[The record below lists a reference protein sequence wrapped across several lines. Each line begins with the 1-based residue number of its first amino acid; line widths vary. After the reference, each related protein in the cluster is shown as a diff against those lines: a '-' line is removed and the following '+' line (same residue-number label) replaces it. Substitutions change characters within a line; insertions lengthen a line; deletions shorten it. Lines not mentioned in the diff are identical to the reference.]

1 MNNDVVSIPPNYPTS
16 TTTPDPLTHTKQ
28 RKALVFDTQHRAQPV
43 KFGGNLGVMHGD
55 DATAIGVVDLLGGE
69 RIAGVTG
76 ITVKAGATVQ
86 VIDRNPDK
94 AAAAA
99 AEGVTNQTPWTSG
112 FKVVK

>member
-1 MNNDVVSIPPNYPTS
+1 
-16 TTTPDPLTHTKQ
+16 
-28 RKALVFDTQHRAQPV
+28 
-43 KFGGNLGVMHGD
+43 MHGD
-55 DATAIGVVDLLGGE
+55 DAAAIGVVDLLDGE

-94 AAAAA
+94 TAAAAA

>member
-1 MNNDVVSIPPNYPTS
+1 MSVE
-16 TTTPDPLTHTKQ
+16 LFCH
-28 RKALVFDTQHRAQPV
+28 RLVFNTQHWAQPV
-43 KFGGNLGVMHGD
+43 ELGGNFSIVHGD
-55 DATAIGVVDLLGGE
+55 DAAAIGVVDLLDGE

-99 AEGVTNQTPWTSG
+99 EGVTNQTPWTGG

>member
-1 MNNDVVSIPPNYPTS
+1 M
-16 TTTPDPLTHTKQ
+16 
-28 RKALVFDTQHRAQPV
+28 QPV
-43 KFGGNLGVMHGD
+43 ELGGNFGIVHGD
-55 DATAIGVVDLLGGE
+55 DAAAIGVVDLLDGE

-99 AEGVTNQTPWTSG
+99 AEGVTNQTPWTGG

>member
-1 MNNDVVSIPPNYPTS
+1 
-16 TTTPDPLTHTKQ
+16 
-28 RKALVFDTQHRAQPV
+28 
-43 KFGGNLGVMHGD
+43 MHGD
-55 DATAIGVVDLLGGE
+55 DAAAIGVIDLLDGE

-94 AAAAA
+94 TAAAAA
-99 AEGVTNQTPWTSG
+99 AEGVTNQTPWTGG

>member
-1 MNNDVVSIPPNYPTS
+1 M
-16 TTTPDPLTHTKQ
+16 
-28 RKALVFDTQHRAQPV
+28 QPV
-43 KFGGNLGVMHGD
+43 ELGGNFGIVHGD
-55 DATAIGVVDLLGGE
+55 DAAAIGVVDLLDGE

-99 AEGVTNQTPWTSG
+99 AEGVTNQTPWTDG

>member
-1 MNNDVVSIPPNYPTS
+1 MSVE
-16 TTTPDPLTHTKQ
+16 LFCH
-28 RKALVFDTQHRAQPV
+28 RLVFDTQHRAQPV
-43 KFGGNLGVMHGD
+43 KFGGNL
-55 DATAIGVVDLLGGE
+55 
-69 RIAGVTG
+69 GVTG

>member
-1 MNNDVVSIPPNYPTS
+1 
-16 TTTPDPLTHTKQ
+16 
-28 RKALVFDTQHRAQPV
+28 
-43 KFGGNLGVMHGD
+43 MHGD

-94 AAAAA
+94 AAAA
-99 AEGVTNQTPWTSG
+99 EGVTNQTPWTGG
-112 FKVVK
+112 FKVVE

>member
-1 MNNDVVSIPPNYPTS
+1 
-16 TTTPDPLTHTKQ
+16 
-28 RKALVFDTQHRAQPV
+28 
-43 KFGGNLGVMHGD
+43 MHGD
-55 DATAIGVVDLLGGE
+55 DAAAIEVVDLLDGE

-94 AAAAA
+94 TAAAAA
-99 AEGVTNQTPWTSG
+99 AEGVTNQTPWTGG

>member
-1 MNNDVVSIPPNYPTS
+1 M
-16 TTTPDPLTHTKQ
+16 
-28 RKALVFDTQHRAQPV
+28 
-43 KFGGNLGVMHGD
+43 GV
-55 DATAIGVVDLLGGE
+55 IDLLDGE

-99 AEGVTNQTPWTSG
+99 EGVTNQTPWAGG
-112 FKVVK
+112 FKVSSKRHIAANHSQ

>member
-1 MNNDVVSIPPNYPTS
+1 MAIVSVE
-16 TTTPDPLTHTKQ
+16 LFCH
-28 RKALVFDTQHRAQPV
+28 RLVFDTQHRAQPV

-55 DATAIGVVDLLGGE
+55 DATAIRVVDLLGGE

>member
-1 MNNDVVSIPPNYPTS
+1 MAIASVE
-16 TTTPDPLTHTKQ
+16 LFCH
-28 RKALVFDTQHRAQPV
+28 RLVFDTQHRAQPV

-69 RIAGVTG
+69 R

>member
-1 MNNDVVSIPPNYPTS
+1 LCRSNYSVTDSFSTPSIERSQSSSAANFGVV
-16 TTTPDPLTHTKQ
+16 
-28 RKALVFDTQHRAQPV
+28 
-43 KFGGNLGVMHGD
+43 HGD
-55 DATAIGVVDLLGGE
+55 DAAAIEVVDLLDGE

-99 AEGVTNQTPWTSG
+99 ESVTNQIPWTGG

>member
-1 MNNDVVSIPPNYPTS
+1 
-16 TTTPDPLTHTKQ
+16 
-28 RKALVFDTQHRAQPV
+28 
-43 KFGGNLGVMHGD
+43 MHGD
-55 DATAIGVVDLLGGE
+55 DAAAIGVVDLLDGE

-94 AAAAA
+94 TAAAAA
-99 AEGVTNQTPWTSG
+99 AEGVTNQTPWTGG

>member
-1 MNNDVVSIPPNYPTS
+1 MSVE
-16 TTTPDPLTHTKQ
+16 LFCH
-28 RKALVFDTQHRAQPV
+28 RLVFNTQHRAQPV
-43 KFGGNLGVMHGD
+43 KFDGNLGGNLGVMHGD
-55 DATAIGVVDLLGGE
+55 DAAAIGVVDLLDGE

-76 ITVKAGATVQ
+76 IAVKTGATVQ

-99 AEGVTNQTPWTSG
+99 EGVTNQTPWTGG

>member
-1 MNNDVVSIPPNYPTS
+1 M
-16 TTTPDPLTHTKQ
+16 L
-28 RKALVFDTQHRAQPV
+28 HRCA
-43 KFGGNLGVMHGD
+43 VMHK
-55 DATAIGVVDLLGGE
+55 AISILMFKLE
-69 RIAGVTG
+69 CH
-76 ITVKAGATVQ
+76 

>member
-1 MNNDVVSIPPNYPTS
+1 MSVE
-16 TTTPDPLTHTKQ
+16 LFCH
-28 RKALVFDTQHRAQPV
+28 RLVFDTQHRAQPV

-55 DATAIGVVDLLGGE
+55 DAAAIGVVDLLGGE

-76 ITVKAGATVQ
+76 ITVKAGVTVQ

-99 AEGVTNQTPWTSG
+99 EGVTNQTPWTGG

>member
-1 MNNDVVSIPPNYPTS
+1 
-16 TTTPDPLTHTKQ
+16 
-28 RKALVFDTQHRAQPV
+28 
-43 KFGGNLGVMHGD
+43 MHGD
-55 DATAIGVVDLLGGE
+55 DAAAIEVVDLLDGE

-99 AEGVTNQTPWTSG
+99 EGVTNQTPWTGG
-112 FKVVK
+112 FKVVE

>member
-1 MNNDVVSIPPNYPTS
+1 
-16 TTTPDPLTHTKQ
+16 
-28 RKALVFDTQHRAQPV
+28 
-43 KFGGNLGVMHGD
+43 MHGD
-55 DATAIGVVDLLGGE
+55 DAAAIGVVDLLDGE

-76 ITVKAGATVQ
+76 IPVKAGATGQ

-99 AEGVTNQTPWTSG
+99 AESVTNQTPGTGG

>member
-1 MNNDVVSIPPNYPTS
+1 MAIVSVE
-16 TTTPDPLTHTKQ
+16 LFCH
-28 RKALVFDTQHRAQPV
+28 RLVFDTQHRAQP
-43 KFGGNLGVMHGD
+43 FELGGDLGVMHGD
-55 DATAIGVVDLLGGE
+55 DAAAVGVVDLLDGE

-94 AAAAA
+94 TAAAA
-99 AEGVTNQTPWTSG
+99 AEGVTNQTPWTGG